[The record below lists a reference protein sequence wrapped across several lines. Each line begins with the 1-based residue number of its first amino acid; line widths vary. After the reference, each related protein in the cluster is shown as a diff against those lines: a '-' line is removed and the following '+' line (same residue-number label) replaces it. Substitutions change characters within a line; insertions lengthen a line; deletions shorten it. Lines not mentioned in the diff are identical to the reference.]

1 MSEIFEEK
9 YDVLVVSSS
18 DKMNNFI
25 SRSLPEYVH
34 GEIVIRNSA
43 SQARREL
50 LTREYD
56 IVIVNIPLADEIATD
71 FAIDVSATS
80 SSLAMLV
87 SPPDKCD
94 DISDRVADHGIAVLC
109 KPVNTRSLSLSVRLL
124 GAIRNKYKKSEKKA
138 QTLEE
143 KMEEIRIVNRAKLIL
158 IERDHISED
167 EAHKSIGKQA
177 MDRGVS
183 RRVIAEEII
192 NQN

>member
-56 IVIVNIPLADEIATD
+56 IVIVYN
-71 FAIDVSATS
+71 FY
-80 SSLAMLV
+80 
-87 SPPDKCD
+87 
-94 DISDRVADHGIAVLC
+94 
-109 KPVNTRSLSLSVRLL
+109 NT
-124 GAIRNKYKKSEKKA
+124 IF
-138 QTLEE
+138 
-143 KMEEIRIVNRAKLIL
+143 
-158 IERDHISED
+158 
-167 EAHKSIGKQA
+167 
-177 MDRGVS
+177 
-183 RRVIAEEII
+183 
-192 NQN
+192 